1 MPGYQILSRFSLK
14 ENFQTGHGMRN
25 LGSMSRYYLRI
36 LVRSQMM
43 TETVTLNDFIHR
55 PLTRRTEK
63 FLKLCEFYRDI
74 RGRYPESAYQVYDFI
89 QDNRLP
95 FELRS
100 LKLLG
105 QPQIISAFWKWTK
118 ITGYVTD

>member
-1 MPGYQILSRFSLK
+1 
-14 ENFQTGHGMRN
+14 
-25 LGSMSRYYLRI
+25 
-36 LVRSQMM
+36 MM

>member
-1 MPGYQILSRFSLK
+1 
-14 ENFQTGHGMRN
+14 
-25 LGSMSRYYLRI
+25 MSHYYLRI
-36 LVRSQMM
+36 LVRFPMM
-43 TETVTLNDFIHR
+43 NDCRTITLDDFIQR

-74 RGRYPESAYQVYDFI
+74 RGRYPESAYQAYDFI

>member
-1 MPGYQILSRFSLK
+1 M
-14 ENFQTGHGMRN
+14 MN
-25 LGSMSRYYLRI
+25 LVSMNHYFLRI
-36 LVRSQMM
+36 RVRSQMM
-43 TETVTLNDFIHR
+43 TDCRTITLDDFIHR

-89 QDNRLP
+89 QDNKLP

-105 QPQIISAFWKWTK
+105 YPQIISAFWKWTR
-118 ITGYVTD
+118 ITGYLTD